1 MAVRLVV
8 RVDAPRAH
16 PDRLTVRDA
25 FEHVLDLFDLAVYGD
40 SDPNRRVEWRL
51 VTASMQSPLTVVAE
65 AVPVVPGMDIDEIA
79 RKQTFEFVRNYEQ
92 LKGGR
97 VPKAWSAGMA
107 RTKAKNVA
115 VRNRKGIGRTSIIV
129 GTPEAPLQQQVDVTE
144 EDAQVAVQALGVPTL
159 EAALKGKEQIGS
171 LEGKLVHVGT
181 YYNQPAVALR
191 ERKTSAEVWCTVPDE
206 FRSQIANEANFMDVW
221 SGRRVRVRG
230 RIVYDREGNIA
241 RVYASEIH
249 RIEPETV
256 EVGRIQDP
264 RFTDGMTVAEYL
276 EKLRD
281 GDLG

>member
-1 MAVRLVV
+1 MPVRMVV

-25 FEHVLDLFDLAVYGD
+25 FEHVLDLFELAVYGD
-40 SDPNRRVEWRL
+40 EDPNREVEWRL

-65 AVPVVPGMDIDEIA
+65 AVPVRPGVDIDAIA
-79 RKQTFEFVRNYEQ
+79 RRQSAEFVRNYEE
-92 LKGGR
+92 LKHGR
-97 VPKAWSAGMA
+97 VPKAWSTGVA
-107 RTKAKNVA
+107 RAKAKNVA
-115 VRNRKGIGRTSIIV
+115 VRNRKGIGRTSIAV
-129 GTPEAPLQQQVDVTE
+129 GTPDEPLEQQVDITE
-144 EDAQVAVQALGVPTL
+144 EDAQIAVQALGVPPL
-159 EAALKGKEQIGS
+159 EAAIKGKEQIGS

-191 ERKTSAEVWCTVPDE
+191 ERKSNAEVWCTVPDE
-206 FRSQIANEANFMDVW
+206 FRDQIANEANFIDVW
-221 SGRRVRVRG
+221 SGRRVRIRG

-249 RIEPETV
+249 RIEPATV
-256 EVGRIQDP
+256 DVGTIQDP

-281 GDLG
+281 GELG